1 MAPRARGNA
10 GGTATSRVTT
20 NVGMNRFV
28 WNVQHQNG
36 LPAPPGA
43 YQARLTAGATTLVQP
58 FTLLVDPRLA
68 EEGLTAADLQEQ
80 FDHNVRVRQ
89 LVTDVNQL
97 LQRVGEAKKTL
108 ASRPA
113 NLKQVE
119 EIELAIRTEPVRY
132 GKPGLQAH
140 ITYLNGMTSGADQR
154 IGRDALE
161 RYRVLRKELDEVRAE
176 IDRLLGPDQPSQGS
190 VR

>member
-1 MAPRARGNA
+1 MN
-10 GGTATSRVTT
+10 TRVPA

-36 LPAPPGA
+36 MPAPPGA
-43 YQARLTAGATTLVQP
+43 YQARLTVGATKLVQP

-80 FDHNVRVRQ
+80 FDHNVRTRQ
-89 LVTDVNQL
+89 LVADVNQL
-97 LQRVGEAKKTL
+97 LARTVEAKKTL
-108 ASRPA
+108 AGKPS
-113 NLKQVE
+113 LKQVE

-140 ITYLNGMTSGADQR
+140 STYLQSMTGSVDQKV
-154 IGRDALE
+154 GRDALE
-161 RYRVLRKELDEVRAE
+161 RYNVLKKELDGLTAQLNAA
-176 IDRLLGPDQPSQGS
+176 IK
-190 VR
+190 

>member
-1 MAPRARGNA
+1 MMAGRTRGAVGATVSTRVPANA
-10 GGTATSRVTT
+10 
-20 NVGMNRFV
+20 GMNRFV

-36 LPAPPGA
+36 MPAPPGA
-43 YQARLTAGATTLVQP
+43 YQARLTVGATKLVQP

-140 ITYLNGMTSGADQR
+140 STYLAGMTGSVDQKV
-154 IGRDALE
+154 GRDALD
-161 RYRVLRKELDEVRAE
+161 RYQVLKKELDGLTAQ
-176 IDRLLGPDQPSQGS
+176 LNAALKAGG
-190 VR
+190 